1 MGLLVRKLACCLLAV
16 YLTAVTAVDSAAG
29 TPAQRRV
36 RFNRAVVAFQQGD
49 YAAAQRFFSELV
61 REDDA
66 DVASLYWL
74 GLCQLQGDDHAAA
87 AGSFARVMELAP
99 DHPAVKFDAA
109 VALAGQEQYEQSRQ
123 LLLEYIAAGVPDDH
137 ARRLAHFF
145 LGVAE
150 YKTGN
155 YVAALAALA
164 VAEEGAEEAM
174 MLANIGWYR
183 GWIYTEQ
190 EDFEQASQ
198 EFTRVS
204 ELSPSLDQKAR
215 ARSLAEQVK
224 SGMAVEEEEVSRLQF
239 RLDFGL
245 SYDTNVILLGD
256 DTSLEVGLSGDDDFR
271 IGVATDVRYLHPVG
285 EKWLIGVAG
294 NTFHSWHASLGE
306 FNVQTYGGRVFVN
319 YFADERTT
327 FGLQYGYD
335 FNTVDNSAFL
345 ERHRIT
351 PSLRYVESFH
361 EDGTPLTAT
370 TLFYSYEP
378 RDYHEELNFLWEDRD
393 GNYHTLGVTQ
403 SFNLC
408 QPRLDDDD
416 PRWLSATVGYRWLN
430 ESTQGDDFDLTGNSL
445 TAGVSAPLPNDLLF
459 NFFGQWTWEDYW
471 QSNSQD
477 FRRRNRHDFIQRY
490 IWSLGRIVELDR
502 HITLS
507 VRAEI
512 AWTDDDSNIRNRLG
526 EAVFSYDRVIYGLT
540 LSFLFR

>member
-1 MGLLVRKLACCLLAV
+1 MVRKLAFCLLAV
-16 YLTAVTAVDSAAG
+16 YLTAVFFGVDAAAD
-29 TPAQRRV
+29 TRAQRRV

-49 YAAAQRFFSELV
+49 YAAAQRLFTELV
-61 REDDA
+61 FADEA

-87 AGSFARVMELAP
+87 ADSFARVMELAP

-109 VALAGQEQYEQSRQ
+109 VALTGQEQYEQSRQ
-123 LLLEYIAAGVPDDH
+123 LLLEYIAAQPRLDDH
-137 ARRLAHFF
+137 TRRLAHFF

-155 YVAALAALA
+155 YAEALAALA
-164 VAEEGAEEAM
+164 VAEEGTTDAT

-190 EDFEQASQ
+190 GDFEQSSQ
-198 EFTRVS
+198 EFWRVS
-204 ELSPSLDQKAR
+204 ELSPNLDQKAR

-245 SYDTNVILLGD
+245 SYDTNIVLLGD
-256 DTSLEVGLSGDDDFR
+256 DTSLPVGLSTDDDLR
-271 IGVATDVRYLHPVG
+271 IGVATDVRYLHPVA

-327 FGLQYGYD
+327 FGLQYGFD
-335 FNTVDNSAFL
+335 FSTVDNSAFL
-345 ERHRIT
+345 SRHRIT

-370 TLFYSYEP
+370 TVFYSYEP
-378 RDYHEELNFLWEDRD
+378 RDYHEPLNDLREDRD
-393 GNYHTLGVTQ
+393 GNYHTLGITQ
-403 SFNLC
+403 SFNLS

-416 PRWLSATVGYRWLN
+416 PRWLSAAVGYRWLN
-430 ESTQGDDFDLTGNSL
+430 ESTQGDDFDLTGSSL
-445 TAGVSAPLPNDLLF
+445 TASASAPLPHDLLF
-459 NFFGQWTWEDYW
+459 NFSGQWTWEDYW
-471 QSNSQD
+471 QSNTQD

-490 IWSLGRIVELDR
+490 ILSLGRIVELDR